1 MLPSRL
7 KVRGAKVTYLLAA
20 DTGGTFTDLV
30 GYDRETQRIFFGKT
44 LTRPDNLVDGV
55 LECIAASKVDL
66 GRADLIK
73 HGTTDIINAF
83 VQRAGARTAL
93 VTTHGFRDVLEIG
106 RANRPVAF
114 DLNYRRDPPLVPRRL
129 CFTIAG
135 RLDAG
140 GRELEPL
147 DFSGLQELAV
157 RLLKEGV
164 TAVAVSLINAYQ
176 NPAHEQSVAEFFR
189 SKLPGVFVTT
199 GTELTREWYEYERAS
214 TAAANAYVG
223 QRAKQ
228 YLGRF
233 KTDLAAA
240 GFNKTVYMMGSNG
253 GVFSI
258 PRASQQP
265 ISMLESGPI
274 GGCIGA
280 GAYAEALNL
289 KKLIAFDMGGTTAKC
304 ALVENGQFEVQPTYY
319 VGGYER
325 GFPIRCPILDIV
337 EVGAGG
343 GSIASVDPQGRLHV
357 GPRSAGSA
365 PGPVAFGRGGL
376 EPTVTDANVVLGRI
390 GSGTFMGG
398 ALQLDAAKAAR
409 AIVQKIAQPL
419 GYSADSLDVMASG
432 ILAIASTTMAG
443 AIKEITIER
452 GLDAREFDLF
462 VFGGGGPLH
471 GASLARELH
480 IPRVIVPPQPGNFS
494 AFGMLL
500 ADARIDDTRTFLRI
514 LDVRS
519 CEDMEA
525 VFCEMET
532 RTSEALKREFDS
544 SQIRF
549 ERQAEMR
556 YRGQKHAIR
565 LPLKVKSQLKALR
578 NQFDASYK
586 KRYGHSDST
595 IAVEFVALR
604 VTGYARADRPDL
616 IGLRDRDTASGT
628 VRPSVREVYFADLG
642 CRVPAEVF
650 RRDTLPVGYSAKG
663 PAIIEDYG
671 STVVIEPRD
680 RFEVGKLGEI
690 TIYCDDK

>member
-1 MLPSRL
+1 M
-7 KVRGAKVTYLLAA
+7 TYLLAA

-30 GYDRETQRIFFGKT
+30 GYDREQHRIFFGKT

-55 LECIAASKVDL
+55 LDCITASGVDL
-66 GRADLIK
+66 AQVDLIK

-129 CFTIAG
+129 CLTVGG
-135 RLDAG
+135 RIDAG
-140 GRELEPL
+140 GREIEPL
-147 DFSGLQELAV
+147 DFGELQDVAD
-157 RLLKEGV
+157 RLIKEGV
-164 TAVAVSLINAYQ
+164 AAVAISLINAYQ
-176 NPAHEQSVAEFFR
+176 NPTHEQHVADVFR
-189 SKLPGVFVTT
+189 SRLANVFVTT

-240 GFNKTVYMMGSNG
+240 GFDKTVFMMASNG

-258 PRASQQP
+258 GRASQQP

-280 GAYAEALNL
+280 GAYAEALGL

-304 ALVENGQFEVQPTYY
+304 ALVEDGQFEVQPTYY
-319 VGGYER
+319 VGGYEY

-343 GSIASVDPQGRLHV
+343 GSIASVDAQGRLHV

-365 PGPVAFGRGGL
+365 PGPVAFGRGGV

-390 GSGTFMGG
+390 GPGTFMGG
-398 ALQLDAAKAAR
+398 ALQLDATRAAE
-409 AIVQKIAQPL
+409 AIVKRIAEPL
-419 GYSADSLDVMASG
+419 GYSLDALDSMASG

-443 AIKEITIER
+443 AVKEITIER

-494 AFGMLL
+494 ALGMLL

-514 LDVRS
+514 LDRQS
-519 CEDMEA
+519 CEDMDS
-525 VFCEMET
+525 VFGEMEHL
-532 RTSEALKREFDS
+532 TSDALRREFGAT
-544 SQIRF
+544 QVRF

-565 LPLKVKSQLKALR
+565 IALTKRVTLAALR
-578 NQFDASYK
+578 NQFDSSYK

-604 VTGYARADRPDL
+604 VTGFARADRPDL
-616 IGLRDRDTASGT
+616 ISLHSRTPASDPVAPRERD
-628 VRPSVREVYFADLG
+628 VYFADLG
-642 CRVPAEVF
+642 RRVLTKVF
-650 RRDTLPVGYSAKG
+650 RRDTLPIGYSGEG

-690 TIYCDDK
+690 TIYCGDK